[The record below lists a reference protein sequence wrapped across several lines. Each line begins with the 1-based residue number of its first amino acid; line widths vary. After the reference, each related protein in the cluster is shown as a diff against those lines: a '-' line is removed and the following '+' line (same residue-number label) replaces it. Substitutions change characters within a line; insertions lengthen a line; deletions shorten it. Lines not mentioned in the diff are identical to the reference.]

1 MERSTA
7 EIADAVGYVCRRQLQ
22 LRQVLASGPGVAAL
36 DAVIGVLRA
45 GGDPRQSLDDL
56 HRALREAGD
65 ALGVFG
71 RSRGLFDLAGSDRY
85 ARQEPVLLCPQGGAH
100 YPCARFA
107 FPAPGVTPRCEVSGE
122 PLRRD
127 VIG

>member
-7 EIADAVGYVCRRQLQ
+7 EIADAVEYVCRHQGR
-22 LRQVLASGPGVAAL
+22 LREVLGSGPGAAPL
-36 DAVIGVLRA
+36 DAVVGVLRA
-45 GGDPRQSLDDL
+45 GGDPRQSLADL
-56 HRALREAGD
+56 HRALRVAGD

-71 RSRGLFDLAGSDRY
+71 RSRGSWDLAGSDRY
-85 ARQEPVLLCPQGGAH
+85 ARQEPVLLCPQGTL